1 LSSCDL
7 LSNGIFPSHPPC
19 PLAQA
24 RLQIPRKIFGV
35 NFKIIIK
42 IFIVIKIKVFI
53 IIIIFIFA
61 PSEWVIPN

>member
-1 LSSCDL
+1 L
-7 LSNGIFPSHPPC
+7 LSNGIFSPVS

-35 NFKIIIK
+35 NFKIII
-42 IFIVIKIKVFI
+42 FIKIIIKI